1 VLRRNQLDDGIRLLN
16 KVRPKTG
23 LIARRG
29 MDRYYFGMDSSSG
42 PTGMKHFDAIII
54 GTGQAGPSLAARFS
68 AAGKTVAIIERHK
81 FGGTCVNTGCVPT
94 KTLVASAYAMHVAR
108 RGAEYG
114 FAIGDMQVDMKRVKA
129 RKDAASAKSSKG
141 VEEWLRG
148 TKNCTVLHGQASF
161 QSANTIVVNDEV
173 LQADKIYI
181 NVGGRASIPD
191 MPGVHEVPFLTNS
204 SIMDI
209 DFLPAHF
216 IIIGG
221 SYVGLEFAQI
231 YRRFGSEVTIVEM
244 GPRLIGRE
252 DEDVSQAVR
261 EIVEAEGINIRLNA
275 KCISLAKHDGGVAV
289 GLDCEEGPPEVVGTH
304 LLLAV
309 GRTPNTSDLG
319 LDRAGVATDHRGFIV
334 VDDQLQTNVPGIWA
348 LGDCNGRGA
357 FTHTSYNDYEI
368 VADNL
373 FNADHR
379 RVSDRIQ
386 AYALYI
392 DPPLG
397 RCGMTDAEIRKSG
410 RPALAVKYPMSKVSR
425 ADEKG
430 ETQGFM
436 KISVDAETKQIL
448 GAAILGVG
456 GDEVVHVLLDV
467 MYAKAPYTVIQRAMH
482 IHPTVSE
489 FLPTILAKLRPF
501 A

>member
-1 VLRRNQLDDGIRLLN
+1 MR
-16 KVRPKTG
+16 
-23 LIARRG
+23 
-29 MDRYYFGMDSSSG
+29 
-42 PTGMKHFDAIII
+42 HFDAIII
-54 GTGQAGPSLAARFS
+54 GTGQAGPPLAARF
-68 AAGKTVAIIERHK
+68 AGAGKSVAIIERHK
-81 FGGTCVNTGCVPT
+81 FGGTCVNTGCTPT
-94 KTLVASAYAMHVAR
+94 KTLVASAYAVHVAR

-114 FAIGDMQVDMKRVKA
+114 FAADDVRVDIKRVKA
-129 RKDAASAKSSKG
+129 RKDAASTESSKG

-148 TKNCTVLHGQASF
+148 TANCTVIQGQARF
-161 QSANTIVVNDEV
+161 QSSNTVVVNDEV
-173 LQADKIYI
+173 LEAEKVFI
-181 NVGGRASIPD
+181 NVGARASVPE
-191 MPGVHEVPFLTNS
+191 MPGIHEVPFLNNS
-204 SIMDI
+204 SLMDI
-209 DFLPAHF
+209 DFLPERF
-216 IIIGG
+216 IIVGG

-231 YRRFGSEVTIVEM
+231 YRRLGSEVTIVEM

-252 DEDVSQAVR
+252 DEDISQAVR
-261 EIVEAEGINIRLNA
+261 EILEAEGIQIRLNA
-275 KCISLAKHDGGVAV
+275 KCVSLAKRDGGVAV
-289 GLDCEEGPPEVVGTH
+289 GLTCEEGAPEVVGTQV
-304 LLLAV
+304 LLAV

-319 LDRAGVATDHRGFIV
+319 LDRAGVATDHRGYIV

-397 RCGMTDAEIRKSG
+397 RCGMTEAEIRKSG
-410 RPALAVKYPMSKVSR
+410 RSALAAKYPMSKVSR
-425 ADEKG
+425 ANEKG
-430 ETQGFM
+430 EALGFM
-436 KISVDAETKQIL
+436 KVTVDAETKQIL

-456 GDEVVHVLLDV
+456 GDEVIHVLLDV
-467 MYAKAPYTVIQRAMH
+467 MYAKAPYTVVQRAMH
-482 IHPTVSE
+482 IHPTVAE
-489 FLPTILAKLRPF
+489 YLPIIFEKLEPF

>member
-1 VLRRNQLDDGIRLLN
+1 VSTT
-16 KVRPKTG
+16 V
-23 LIARRG
+23 
-29 MDRYYFGMDSSSG
+29 
-42 PTGMKHFDAIII
+42 KHFDAIII
-54 GTGQAGPSLAARFS
+54 GTGQAGPPLAARFA

-81 FGGTCVNTGCVPT
+81 FGGTCVNTGCIPT
-94 KTLVASAYAMHVAR
+94 KTLVASAYAIHVAR

-114 FAIGDMQVDMKRVKA
+114 FAVGDMSVDVKRIKA
-129 RKDAASAKSSKG
+129 RKDAASARSNTG
-141 VEEWLRG
+141 VEKSLRE
-148 TKNCTVLHGQASF
+148 TKNCTVVQGQARF
-161 QSANTIVVNDEV
+161 QSSNTVVVNDEV
-173 LQADKIYI
+173 LQAEKIYI
-181 NVGGRASIPD
+181 NVGGRARVPD
-191 MPGVHEVPFLTNS
+191 MPGIDDVPFLDNS
-204 SIMDI
+204 SMMDI
-209 DFLPAHF
+209 DFLPEHLV
-216 IIIGG
+216 IVGG

-231 YRRFGSEVTIVEM
+231 YRRFGSEVTVVEM

-252 DEDVSQAVR
+252 DEDISQAVR
-261 EIVEAEGINIRLNA
+261 EILEAEGIRVRLNA
-275 KCISLAKHDGGVAV
+275 KCISLAKGDGGV
-289 GLDCEEGPPEVVGTH
+289 VVRMECNDDPKEAAGSH
-304 LLLAV
+304 VLLAV
-309 GRTPNTSDLG
+309 GRIPNTSDLG
-319 LDRAGVATDHRGFIV
+319 LEQAGVTTDEHGYIV

-386 AYALYI
+386 AYALYT

-397 RCGMTDAEIRKSG
+397 RCGMTDAEVRKSG
-410 RPALAVKYPMSKVSR
+410 RKALAVKYPMSKVSR
-425 ADEKG
+425 AYEKG
-430 ETQGFM
+430 ETQGLI
-436 KISVDAETKQIL
+436 KICVDAETKQTL

-456 GDEVVHVLLDV
+456 GDEVIHVLLDA

-489 FLPTILAKLRPF
+489 YLPTILSKLEPF